1 MATCNTSCGRM
12 FKMAIV
18 GVALLVA
25 VLAVVLPHEKLI
37 YLGYVSRFF
46 EIMLPFL
53 AVGALIKYLFNCD

>member
-1 MATCNTSCGRM
+1 M